1 MLPWRHDHRH
11 CQKTVCARPYGVK
24 NQLKDLIYN
33 HVNSVFSLI
42 FALSGHRSPTFQTM
56 PEIIHVIDGTTMLN
70 FMGVVKLEPLA
81 TTHLLGRDGDWSFPF
96 GYSLAIYNRKLFT

>member
-1 MLPWRHDHRH
+1 
-11 CQKTVCARPYGVK
+11 
-24 NQLKDLIYN
+24 
-33 HVNSVFSLI
+33 
-42 FALSGHRSPTFQTM
+42 M